1 METLRLNEGRRKAGG
16 RRFWRL
22 PFGARREEIVKM
34 LKTEI
39 TYYEHEINNSIFEK
53 NENYIE
59 LMKKYL
65 IKGKYSAQR
74 GVRFAPPYNDP
85 DNRLK
90 DCSYFWE
97 LTQFLNKRE
106 MWLQGEMEKMGK
118 VYRPYRYSA
127 PNKCKKPEGAKR
139 EQGSDENEIIVK
151 GDNNEEKFRLMSD
164 QFGFMVGGSRTDFN
178 SHPYGYL
185 CELVKTETKKEDD
198 KDKDYEEI
206 AKCIYDTRTLGGGFL
221 WGKAIWGTYNKAR
234 GGSKNSWPSK
244 RYYYIEDRVDL
255 TLLEIKHL
263 FEWIELGMPEED
275 TCLFNKIGGDG
286 TEGNRVDALYYIIKK
301 KIESKEKG
309 ILEYIEWLQHFGTFK
324 NYIQFF
330 CFDDFVDENKT
341 WMPFDIMESKLKWDD
356 EHKRPRWEKVVVLE
370 EPTKYKQR
378 KDHSIYKNWN
388 IDGEKRSAEE
398 LEQMLENVRIL
409 TLARSYQMQKVIGRK
424 S

>member
-1 METLRLNEGRRKAGG
+1 MKMPETKITHYEDELNYNFIK
-16 RRFWRL
+16 
-22 PFGARREEIVKM
+22 
-34 LKTEI
+34 
-39 TYYEHEINNSIFEK
+39 
-53 NENYIE
+53 
-59 LMKKYL
+59 LMKTF
-65 IKGKYSAQR
+65 IR
-74 GVRFAPPYNDP
+74 DIPPYEDP
-85 DNRLK
+85 DAWL
-90 DCSYFWE
+90 DCSYYWE
-97 LTQFLNKRE
+97 LTQFLNNQE
-106 MWLQGEMEKMGK
+106 MWLKDEMGK
-118 VYRPYRYSA
+118 PYQPYRYIA

-151 GDNNEEKFRLMSD
+151 GDNNEEKFRLKSD
-164 QFGFMVGGSRTDFN
+164 QFGFMFGGNRAAFD

-234 GGSKNSWPSK
+234 GGSKNSWPNE
-244 RYYYIEDRVDL
+244 RYYIEDRVDL

-275 TCLFNKIGGDG
+275 TCLFNKIGRDS
-286 TEGNRVDALYYIIKK
+286 TEGNRVDALYNIIQK
-301 KIESKEKG
+301 KIENKEKG
-309 ILEYIEWLQHFGTFK
+309 VLEYIEWLQHFDTFE
-324 NYIQFF
+324 NYIKFF
-330 CFDDFVDENKT
+330 RFDDFVDKDKT
-341 WMPFDIMESKLKWDD
+341 WLPFDIMESELKWDD

-388 IDGEKRSAEE
+388 VDGEKRSAEE

-409 TLARSYQMQKVIGRK
+409 TLARSYQMQEVIGRK